1 MRFARLL
8 AFFIVYHPN
17 RVVLCTAV
25 PVIDLPSP
33 VLLST
38 TSLLLNMQLI
48 SMRVMYCDALFYFA
62 TSLLCTI
69 ENTRWNLGTHEPYN
83 LLAPKSYFQLCK
95 NSEQIILHVEEEC
108 MYMCAIFHNQNRKY
122 VA

>member
-1 MRFARLL
+1 
-8 AFFIVYHPN
+8 
-17 RVVLCTAV
+17 
-25 PVIDLPSP
+25 
-33 VLLST
+33 
-38 TSLLLNMQLI
+38 
-48 SMRVMYCDALFYFA
+48 MRVMYCDPLFYFA